1 MKKRKNMGIFSE
13 IRLVL
18 DAIKDLE
25 PERRCWRLV
34 GGALIERSV
43 GEVLPALQS
52 NIEMIDKTSVIY
64 GESLKNKEKEMIEFE
79 LKFYE

>member
-1 MKKRKNMGIFSE
+1 MGIFSE